1 MSFHLQPCL
10 FVTALHFG
18 KEIKRKR
25 WVDQEVNHP
34 DERHLVVQWKSG
46 FLVTALHY
54 GKEIKRKRW
63 VDQEVNHPEE
73 RHLVVQWKSGFLVTD
88 CPSVKK

>member
-34 DERHLVVQWKSG
+34 DERHLVVPLATVS
-46 FLVTALHY
+46 FRYRFAF
-54 GKEIKRKRW
+54 R
-63 VDQEVNHPEE
+63 
-73 RHLVVQWKSGFLVTD
+73 
-88 CPSVKK
+88 